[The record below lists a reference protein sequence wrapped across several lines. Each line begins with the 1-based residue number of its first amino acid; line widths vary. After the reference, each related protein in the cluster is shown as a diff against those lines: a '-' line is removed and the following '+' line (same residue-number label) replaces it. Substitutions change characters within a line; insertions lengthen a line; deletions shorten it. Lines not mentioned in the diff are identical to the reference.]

1 MNDSVKNVWKPL
13 CIVFAALLALSWV
26 FFGFLYSKGGVDFST
41 LENPK
46 QVQTDNGSP
55 VTDENGE
62 GVFECGGVR
71 RGECGVR

>member
-46 QVQTDNGSP
+46 QVQTDRTRTVKNYRAMKRYP
-55 VTDENGE
+55 CRVRWR
-62 GVFECGGVR
+62 FRVR
-71 RGECGVR
+71 RR